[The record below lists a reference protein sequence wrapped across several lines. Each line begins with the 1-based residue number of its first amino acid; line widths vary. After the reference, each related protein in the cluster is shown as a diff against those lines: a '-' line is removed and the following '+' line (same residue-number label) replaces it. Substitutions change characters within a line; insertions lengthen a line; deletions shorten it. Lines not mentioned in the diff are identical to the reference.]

1 MPYLAPRQTDPDLG
15 PTRYCRRCQEW
26 WPEDAEFWWTE
37 SGGKVRCRAC
47 RAETMAASRGRRR
60 KLPGICVDCRAAV
73 RWYAGAW
80 RKPNGQLHRCLGL
93 VG

>member
-37 SGGKVRCRAC
+37 GSGKIRCRAC
-47 RAETMAASRGRRR
+47 RTESMRQKDSRRRR
-60 KLPGICVDCRAAV
+60 KLPGRCIECRLPV
-73 RWYAGAW
+73 WWYAGAW
-80 RKPNGQLHRCLGL
+80 RKANGQRHRCAA
-93 VG
+93 